1 MKNFLKKVW
10 ESFKEHFVWIIVTVF
25 ITAILDLIGL
35 GGKSDIGL
43 GFILGF
49 LLLAG
54 LVIYAFTKKEKTDGD
69 SRIS

>member
-1 MKNFLKKVW
+1 MKDFLKKTW
-10 ESFKEHFVWIIVTVF
+10 ELFKERFVWIVVSVF

-49 LLLAG
+49 LLFG
-54 LVIYAFTKKEKTDGD
+54 GFVIYKMTKKDE
-69 SRIS
+69 